1 MLDHKIEYIIALAQE
16 VACSNKKLVQA
27 EDNLKSKRWL
37 AALPKVSSTTGDN
50 NTVYAEHS
58 QAHERY
64 INAVRHL
71 IEYAEKWNDAPPPNY
86 S

>member
-1 MLDHKIEYIIALAQE
+1 MLDYKTEHLIALAQE
-16 VACSNKKLVQA
+16 VARESTKLTQA

-37 AALPKVSSTTGDN
+37 AALPEVSSTAGDN

-71 IEYAEKWNDAPPPNY
+71 IKYAEKWNDAPPPYY